1 MPDPDAAR
9 PDPGAAGRGGSSGR
23 PALASGGPPAPPS
36 SVSGSSPA
44 PPSFGSGAP
53 PPPDRSGPHVA
64 VVGAGAFGGWL
75 ALWLCRGGA
84 RVTLL
89 DAWGPGNSRASSGDD
104 TRVLRAIYGRDRLYT
119 DWVARALDL
128 WQEADAAWG
137 QRLYH
142 PTGALWMFG
151 GDDGYAQASLPC
163 LAAAG
168 LPAAELDLDSAAAR
182 FPQVS
187 FDGVAS
193 VFLEER
199 AGWLSARRACR
210 VVAEAV
216 AAAGGEVGILAAEP
230 GQISHGETAGMAPL
244 ALSDGSRLAADLYV
258 FACGPWL
265 GQLFPEVLGPVL
277 SATRQELF
285 YFGAPPGSGARFGDR
300 ALPVWI
306 DFGERIFYG
315 IPGNDDRGFKIGD
328 DSRGELF
335 DPTHGERLPSPA
347 ALERARRHLAR
358 RFPGMAGAPLLEARV
373 CQYENSLDG
382 QLLVDR
388 HPEAGNVWLLGG
400 GSGHGFKLGPALGEY
415 AAGLILAGGEP
426 LPELSLARLRRAAA
440 APPTTQFAAG
450 ARR

>member
-9 PDPGAAGRGGSSGR
+9 PDPGATVA
-23 PALASGGPPAPPS
+23 GGPRAPA
-36 SVSGSSPA
+36 GSA
-44 PPSFGSGAP
+44 
-53 PPPDRSGPHVA
+53 PHVA

-89 DAWGPGNSRASSGDD
+89 DAWGPGNARASSGGD
-104 TRVLRAIYGRDRLYT
+104 TRVLRAMYGHDRLYT
-119 DWVARALDL
+119 EWVARALDL

-137 QRLYH
+137 RRLYR

-151 GDDGYAQASLPC
+151 GDDGYARASLPC

-193 VFLEER
+193 VFYEER
-199 AGWLSARRACR
+199 AGWLAARRACR
-210 VVAEAV
+210 AVAEAV
-216 AAAGGEVGILAAEP
+216 AAGGGVVRTVAAEP
-230 GQISHGETAGMAPL
+230 GAISPGETRGMAPL
-244 ALSDGSRLAADLYV
+244 PLSDGSRLAADLYV

-265 GQLFPEVLGPVL
+265 GQLFPRLLGPVL
-277 SATRQELF
+277 HATRQELF
-285 YFGAPPGSGARFGDR
+285 YFGPPPGGGASFGDR

-328 DSRGELF
+328 DSRGETF
-335 DPTHGERLPSPA
+335 DPTHGERLPSAA
-347 ALERARRHLAR
+347 ALDRARRHLAR
-358 RFPGMAGAPLLEARV
+358 RFPGMAEIG
-373 CQYENSLDG
+373 
-382 QLLVDR
+382 
-388 HPEAGNVWLLGG
+388 
-400 GSGHGFKLGPALGEY
+400 
-415 AAGLILAGGEP
+415 
-426 LPELSLARLRRAAA
+426 RAHV
-440 APPTTQFAAG
+440 
-450 ARR
+450 